1 MSWLETA
8 PFAHQPWA
16 EAVKRVF
23 SEENSL
29 KLTSRVDSAHLAIAS
44 RIAELSPLSD
54 LSLFREEIHA
64 INQALDFLQEL
75 IAVHAHSNKPM
86 VL

>member
-8 PFAHQPWA
+8 PIALQPWA
-16 EAVKRVF
+16 EAVRRVF
-23 SEENSL
+23 SEENSS

-44 RIAELSPLSD
+44 RIAELSALSD
-54 LSLFREEIHA
+54 LSPFREEIHA
-64 INQALDFLQEL
+64 INQALNFLQEL
-75 IAVHAHSNKPM
+75 LAVHSHSNKPM